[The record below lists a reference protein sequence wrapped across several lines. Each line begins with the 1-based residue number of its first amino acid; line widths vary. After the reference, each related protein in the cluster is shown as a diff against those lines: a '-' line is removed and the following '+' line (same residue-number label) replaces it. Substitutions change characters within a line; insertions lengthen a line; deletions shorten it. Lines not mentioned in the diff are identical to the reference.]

1 MASNRRG
8 RLKEHF
14 TGIHT
19 NLDWALAHCLA
30 CLDLIQE
37 DNPKLSKG
45 IKSLGD
51 TVKTLDELAQKIYA
65 SL

>member
-14 TGIHT
+14 VGIH
-19 NLDWALAHCLA
+19 NNFDWAIVHCKA
-30 CLDLIQE
+30 SLDLIQD

-51 TVKTLDELAQKIYA
+51 AVKTLDELAQKIYA

>member
-14 TGIHT
+14 TGIHN
-19 NLDWALAHCLA
+19 NLDWAIFHCQSSLEM
-30 CLDLIQE
+30 IGP

-51 TVKTLDELAQKIYA
+51 AVKTLDELAQQIYA